1 MEGLIRKLLQESGN
15 DDIRLVAGIERLA
28 TCHGDEVYQEA
39 LRQLTS
45 KNFPHKAAREHWR
58 HALLHR
64 DRLFPANNRSGRL
77 RAALLDYL
85 HAVTNEI
92 DDPRIV
98 EGRHLETIR
107 QASITDG
114 LTGLYHQTYYK
125 AHLEHLLDR
134 RTGSGDRRFAV
145 VLLDLD
151 HFKQYNDR
159 CGHLAGDQALRR
171 TAEILQFNLHQ
182 GDLACRYGGEE
193 FALLLHRAGQD
204 DAFAV
209 AERIRAA
216 VEETAYLGQELM
228 DRGNLTISAGIAVYP
243 THGASAM
250 DLLALADEELYRA
263 KEQRNCIS
271 PPLNGQRRE
280 IRHRRLSLVEFTLAP
295 GEPFQP
301 GLSFDI
307 SRTGLSFGCSF
318 DQLAAGA
325 VLGIRFRQ
333 PFWPVTCELDGRVR
347 HVEKQQENGLVRIGL
362 EFVDLPA
369 SLLQLLPE
377 RPRMASLFSPSRD

>member
-1 MEGLIRKLLQESGN
+1 MEGLIRKLLRESGN
-15 DDIRLVAGIERLA
+15 DDLRLAAGIERLA
-28 TCHGDEVYQEA
+28 GRYGDEIYQEA

-45 KNFPHKAAREHWR
+45 KSFPPKAARKHWLL
-58 HALLHR
+58 ALLHR
-64 DRLFPANNRSGRL
+64 DRIFPENSRSGRL

-85 HAVTNEI
+85 HAVTHEI
-92 DDPRIV
+92 RDPRIV
-98 EGRHLETIR
+98 EGRHLETMR

-114 LTGLYHQTYYK
+114 LTGLYHQTYFK
-125 AHLEHLLDR
+125 AHLEGLLEHR
-134 RTGSGDRRFAV
+134 AGTGDRRFAV

-171 TAEILQFNLHQ
+171 TAEILQFNLRQ

-193 FALLLHRAGQD
+193 FALLLHRAGQNE
-204 DAFAV
+204 AFAV

-216 VEETAYLGQELM
+216 VEEAAYPGQELM
-228 DRGNLTISAGIAVYP
+228 DRGNLTISAGIALCP
-243 THGASAM
+243 ENGASAV

-263 KEQRNCIS
+263 KEQRNSIS

-280 IRHRRLSLVEFTLAP
+280 IRHKRLSLVEFTLAP

-307 SRTGLSFGCSF
+307 SRTGLSFGCSL
-318 DQLAAGA
+318 DRLTAGA
-325 VLGIRFRQ
+325 LLGIRFKQ
-333 PFWPVTCELDGRVR
+333 PFWPATCDLDGWVR
-347 HVEKQQENGLVRIGL
+347 HVEKLEENGLVRIGL
-362 EFVDLPA
+362 EFVELPEK
-369 SLLQLLPE
+369 LRLLLPE
-377 RPRMASLFSPSRD
+377 RPRMATFHPRKED